1 MIKETQPMT
10 FLIILKSSFL
20 TLLLE
25 VACLDLVL
33 VLEYMETMLIDSQ
46 LMRTIIVVSVSI
58 KHLIKK

>member
-1 MIKETQPMT
+1 MT
-10 FLIILKSSFL
+10 CLIILKSSSL

-25 VACLDLVL
+25 VACLGLVL